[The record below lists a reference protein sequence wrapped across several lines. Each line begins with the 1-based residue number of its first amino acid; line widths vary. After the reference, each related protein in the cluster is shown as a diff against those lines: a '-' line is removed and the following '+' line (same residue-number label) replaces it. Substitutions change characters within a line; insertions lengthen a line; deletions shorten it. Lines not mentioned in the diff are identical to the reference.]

1 MNAPPIHVIILNYNG
16 GALNNTCIDSVLRQE
31 DVAVTVLF
39 IDNASTD
46 GSLEAVRSRYGDALH
61 YLPNRENLLFAAG
74 CNCGLAKALAQG
86 ARYVLLLN
94 NDASLEPHCLAT
106 LADFLENTPRSAGV
120 QPLLIRSSAK
130 DRVASAGCRVS
141 RTGRAWDQGDGESVA
156 DFGTEPFEV
165 AGITGG
171 AALWR
176 CAALSEIGLFDE
188 SFGMYYED
196 VDLSLRARK
205 AGYALHTAPGAR
217 ALHAVRGTTAR
228 VAPLLRLE
236 RCETNAVRLVLKH
249 WTDRHRGPDALL
261 WAATSLGFCL
271 GNLLHGRARTALALA
286 RGFLYGLPLLARC
299 LTTRRISADMSA
311 NDALERFLDRATLVP
326 PRPKP

>member
-16 GALNNTCIDSVLRQE
+16 GALNDTCIDSVLRQE
-31 DVAVTVLF
+31 DVAVTVHF

-46 GSLEAVRSRYGDALH
+46 GSLEAVMSRYGDALR

-74 CNCGLAKALAQG
+74 CNRGLAEALEQG

-94 NDASLEPHCLAT
+94 NDACLEPRCLAA
-106 LADFLENTPRSAGV
+106 LAEVLEATAHSAGV
-120 QPLLIRSSAK
+120 QPLLTRASEP
-130 DRVASAGCRVS
+130 DRVASAGCLVS
-141 RTGRAWDQGDGESVA
+141 RTGRAWDMGEGEPA
-156 DFGTEPFEV
+156 EDFGTQPFEV

-176 CAALSEIGLFDE
+176 CAALREIGLFDE

-205 AGYALHTAPGAR
+205 KGYALHTVPVAR

-228 VAPLLRLE
+228 VAPLLRVE

-249 WTDRHRGPDALL
+249 WPDRHCGTDALL
-261 WAATSLGFCL
+261 WAATSLAFCL
-271 GNLLHGRARTALALA
+271 GSLLRGRVRTALALA

-299 LTTRRISADMSA
+299 LTKRRRNADVPD

-326 PRPKP
+326 PRAKA